1 MTGINDTEE
10 TEMQDT
16 HENARAV
23 EPRSFTDDFRYAWP
37 VALGHSMRLHM
48 ETQDQAAK
56 LNASIQVFQQSLPP
70 IHAIAQMDVNC
81 RAMIDQKAAE
91 IREDMTSRLDVM
103 SASLAKHLNQ
113 NRKRLLDEVKRLHNG
128 RLEELQAELLRFS
141 QRDADTA
148 RFYAEADCDRLYAQA
163 NAVSNQLH
171 EVCNRLD
178 RPLAQRVSDDQVHAA
193 EIQLRR
199 LLQRSTVWER
209 LRWLIWGDLKARSI
223 VLAPNTPAKR
233 TSKAS

>member
-1 MTGINDTEE
+1 MTGIDETEE
-10 TEMQDT
+10 TKMQDA
-16 HENARAV
+16 HDNAPAV
-23 EPRSFTDDFRYAWP
+23 EARSFTDDFRYAWP

-56 LNASIQVFQQSLPP
+56 LNASILAFHQSLPP

-81 RAMIDQKAAE
+81 RSMIDQKAAE
-91 IREDMTSRLDVM
+91 IREDMTSRLDVL
-103 SASLAKHLNQ
+103 SESLAKHLHQ
-113 NRKRLLDEVKRLHNG
+113 NRKRLLNEVKSLHNG
-128 RLEELQAELLRFS
+128 RLEELQAELLRQTS
-141 QRDADTA
+141 RDADTA

-163 NAVSNQLH
+163 NAVSKQLH
-171 EVCNRLD
+171 EVCDRLD

-209 LRWLIWGDLKARSI
+209 LRWLIWGDLKNRSK

-233 TSKAS
+233 TIKAS

>member
-1 MTGINDTEE
+1 
-10 TEMQDT
+10 MQDT
-16 HENARAV
+16 HDNAPAV

-56 LNASIQVFQQSLPP
+56 LNASIQAFHQSLPP
-70 IHAIAQMDVNC
+70 MHAIAQMDVNC

-113 NRKRLLDEVKRLHNG
+113 NRQRLLTEVKSMHNG
-128 RLEELQAELLRFS
+128 RLEELQAELLRHTH
-141 QRDADTA
+141 RDADTA
-148 RFYAEADCDRLYAQA
+148 RFYAEADCDRLYAKA

-178 RPLAQRVSDDQVHAA
+178 RPLAQRVFDDQVHAA

-199 LLQRSTVWER
+199 NLQRSTVWDR
-209 LRWLIWGDLKARSI
+209 LRWLIWGELKTRSRA
-223 VLAPNTPAKR
+223 LAPTTPPKR
-233 TSKAS
+233 TTKVS